1 MECLAKILDQKY
13 PQFNT
18 VTPQH
23 LLTDALY
30 QMFCENVEYLIVLE
44 KEQFVGLLS
53 EHDITQKLLFAE
65 KPLAEL
71 RVDDFIN
78 RALPVANSSDSVE
91 YAMQLLDRYNTRYMA
106 IYDGFMFKGVVSEN
120 DLLKSIITH
129 HQHPLEQTGTNAYP
143 WNY

>member
-1 MECLAKILDQKY
+1 MECLAEILDQKY

-44 KEQFVGLLS
+44 NEQFVGLLS
-53 EHDITQKLLFAE
+53 EHDITQKLLFTDR
-65 KPLAEL
+65 PLAEL
-71 RVDDFIN
+71 SVDAFMN
-78 RALPVANSSDSVE
+78 RTLPVANSSDSIE

-106 IYDGFMFKGVVSEN
+106 IYDGFVFKGVVSEN
-120 DLLKSIITH
+120 DLLKNIIS
-129 HQHPLEQTGTNAYP
+129 QKQPQEETGTKAYP